1 MYRLLAMS
9 LVALALLVGYSIR
22 EPKVSAQTSSL
33 PYHAGDSVR
42 LEYPDGLSRGTCVI
56 EQFYGPFISCKVQ
69 SRGFVAPDAPPS
81 VIYNLNTVIS
91 IHLLNKAQ

>member
-22 EPKVSAQTSSL
+22 EPKVAAQTMSL
-33 PYHAGDSVR
+33 PYHAGDSVN
-42 LEYPDGLSRGTCVI
+42 LVYADGSSRSCVI
-56 EQFYGPFISCKVQ
+56 EQFYGPFVSCKVQ

-91 IHLLNKAQ
+91 IHLVNRSQ